1 MNLAENTDEFKHLI
15 LNNEN
20 YLKATWNLTELFKN
34 QIENF
39 KKILSLLRILVELNQ
54 DARFSSRLLKHIK
67 STIRELEK
75 YFGSS
80 NEQLDEIC
88 DLYKIFASRRA
99 VNYSRDNSGDD
110 SGNEEEKEKLR
121 RVYEF
126 ISSSPEKSVDN
137 DNSVNERHA
146 DNNNNSIF
154 ENDLHDLSP
163 HSSDDEVY
171 EIFFQDLKNILLNQ
185 RYQHPKSESKYTIKN
200 EWEEN
205 K

>member
-1 MNLAENTDEFKHLI
+1 MNLAENTDEFKDLI
-15 LNNEN
+15 LDNEN
-20 YLKATWNLTELFKN
+20 YLKAIWNLTGLFKN

-54 DARFSSRLLKHIK
+54 NVRFSSRLLKHIK

-75 YFGSS
+75 YFNSS
-80 NEQLDEIC
+80 DEQLDDVY
-88 DLYKIFASRRA
+88 DLYKIFATRKV

-110 SGNEEEKEKLR
+110 SGNEEDKEKLR

-137 DNSVNERHA
+137 DNSVHEKHS
-146 DNNNNSIF
+146 DNNNNNIF

-163 HSSDDEVY
+163 HSSDDEV
-171 EIFFQDLKNILLNQ
+171 EEEFNNELLKMFLNANF
-185 RYQHPKSESKYTIKN
+185 QHPKSESPHTYKN